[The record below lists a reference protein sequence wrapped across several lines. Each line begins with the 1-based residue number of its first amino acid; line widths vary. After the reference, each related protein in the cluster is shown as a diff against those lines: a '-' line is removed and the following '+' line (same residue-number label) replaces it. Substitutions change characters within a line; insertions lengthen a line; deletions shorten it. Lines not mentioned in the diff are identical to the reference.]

1 MKRTWT
7 RSGCTVLAAAT
18 LALGLSGCLPL
29 VVGGGMATTAMVAS
43 DRRTTGSQVE
53 DQSIE
58 MRAKTRIQELLGDD
72 RVRVGVTSFN
82 RRALIYGEA
91 RNEADKQA
99 VEKAVREIPTVTEVF
114 NEVEVTPF
122 LSSITQASKD
132 TFITSKVK
140 ASLINAKDI
149 QASAIKVVTDRNV
162 VYLLGIV
169 TERESRR
176 AAEIARG
183 VNDVRKVVRIFET
196 VSEDALANYTS
207 QPAPVVYDAQPS
219 TGGGAT
225 TP

>member
-1 MKRTWT
+1 MTRNWIRT
-7 RSGCTVLAAAT
+7 GCTALATAT
-18 LALGLSGCLPL
+18 LALGLSGCLPV
-29 VVGGGMATTAMVAS
+29 VVGGGMVTTAMVAS
-43 DRRTTGSQVE
+43 DRRTAGSQVE
-53 DQSIE
+53 DESIE
-58 MRAKTRIQELLGDD
+58 LRAQNRIRELLGE

-82 RRALIYGEA
+82 RRALVYGEA

-122 LSSITQASKD
+122 LSSLTQASKD

-140 ASLINAKDI
+140 ASLINAKDL

-162 VYLLGIV
+162 VYLMGIV
-169 TERESRR
+169 TERETRR

-196 VSEDALANYTS
+196 VSEQALANYIS
-207 QPAPVVYDAQPS
+207 QPAPVVYDAPPS
-219 TGGGAT
+219 AGAT